1 MLAKQDWSGLRKLI
15 TAKALIGDL
24 PDINEYTATGNP
36 AEFTTNVIRPL
47 QSFEIPFSPVQ
58 SGSGD
63 PSPSNVRPISGW
75 PGVTVTANGQTI
87 LVAWESVAGVVYG
100 GTVDLVTGVMT
111 VTQKLYTLCGAD
123 SEGWTYL
130 GTSLGRYRFYSE
142 GGANGATSGI
152 DYGAGKTSVV
162 AADHLVAA
170 QNGTSASCSAYSG
183 NSTTGGTEGDN
194 VVVGVTF
201 ASTAAELKAY
211 FAEHPLH
218 IIGILKTPQTI
229 QLSPIEIKTI
239 IGQNSI
245 STNTNGTNTIKYL
258 KRG

>member
-1 MLAKQDWSGLRKLI
+1 MERNLTGLKRLIRAKTAIGTLPEI
-15 TAKALIGDL
+15 T
-24 PDINEYTATGNP
+24 EYTATGNP
-36 AEFTTNVIRPL
+36 ATFSTNLIRPL

-87 LVAWESVAGVVYG
+87 LAAWESVAGVVYG

-111 VTQKLYTLCGAD
+111 VTHFCIDGSNPDLNVTRDSSNDTIVNGAMSFADNNFPSAAVDISLISNRFSVSIPSGQSGKTVHYNGTLWFNMPRSDFGNDTGAD
-123 SEGWTYL
+123 AIKQWL
-130 GTSLGRYRFYSE
+130 
-142 GGANGATSGI
+142 
-152 DYGAGKTSVV
+152 
-162 AADHLVAA
+162 ADHPTIWVYKMS
-170 QNGTSASCSAYSG
+170 TSQ
-183 NSTTGGTEGDN
+183 T
-194 VVVGVTF
+194 VQ
-201 ASTAAELKAY
+201 L
-211 FAEHPLH
+211 
-218 IIGILKTPQTI
+218 TPV
-229 QLSPIEIKTI
+229 EIKTI